1 MYLPYLLSVY
11 LLIHNIC
18 ILCPLESKSN
28 QNRLILTNLVTKHV
42 LQEIR
47 LTEACDFK
55 NRGYNKSLQ
64 SPSSSPLNHVIQENG
79 RSPKARRRRGSCHCH
94 SLCNHKSSFHS
105 QCSSKLKKEKNLN
118 FSFFFIN
125 RAKRAVSKIQNQNL
139 SSLMSFVQLTQKSI
153 LIPNSLKISL
163 SETSFLLVE
172 VRTLLAWQLFTLEFQ
187 LKLRSIPSIDSA
199 LQDCRL
205 LTRLRTRSG

>member
-1 MYLPYLLSVY
+1 MTSLSVHVRQHHFLVKPLQTLTVVLLPISTRILLHPNRLHISVHQSNMPSRLQWRIKKRSTPSLPPLFFLYHTNPFSNFFRFFFFVCCRSFFVVALSSPASAGRWLYLPYLLSVY

-64 SPSSSPLNHVIQENG
+64 SPKLSIEPCHPRKPLF
-79 RSPKARRRRGSCHCH
+79 S
-94 SLCNHKSSFHS
+94 KS
-105 QCSSKLKKEKNLN
+105 
-118 FSFFFIN
+118 
-125 RAKRAVSKIQNQNL
+125 
-139 SSLMSFVQLTQKSI
+139 T
-153 LIPNSLKISL
+153 
-163 SETSFLLVE
+163 T
-172 VRTLLAWQLFTLEFQ
+172 TTW
-187 LKLRSIPSIDSA
+187 
-199 LQDCRL
+199 
-205 LTRLRTRSG
+205 